1 MLPLSERLDYASP
14 ANERSRRYMNMQSL
28 IIYILH
34 WLRGFWPARR
44 DGDEEM
50 EEGEKHGSGG
60 KEEERAGRRRRSRG
74 AGGLAVRWRRM
85 REGGVRRNKRRR

>member
-60 KEEERAGRRRRSRG
+60 KEEERAGRRRRRRG

-85 REGGVRRNKRRR
+85 REGGVRNKMRR

>member
-1 MLPLSERLDYASP
+1 M
-14 ANERSRRYMNMQSL
+14 
-28 IIYILH
+28 
-34 WLRGFWPARR
+34 RGFWPARR

-60 KEEERAGRRRRSRG
+60 KEEERAGRRRRRRSRG

>member
-44 DGDEEM
+44 DGDEEK

-60 KEEERAGRRRRSRG
+60 KEEERAGRRRGRG
-74 AGGLAVRWRRM
+74 PGGLAVGVGRM
-85 REGGVRRNKRRR
+85 REEEM